1 MKAWLV
7 QDVQASPGLVEQP
20 APEPGPGQALV
31 RVCYA
36 ALNFSDIL
44 MTQGRYQ
51 IKPPL
56 PFVPGQEISGLVER
70 APAGSDFKAGD
81 AIAAKVVWGGLG
93 EYAAVDLDKMI
104 RVPRGLSLVAAAAL
118 PVVWTTAWI
127 ALHDRAAVR
136 AGETVLIHAAAG
148 GVGLA
153 AIQLAVNAGATVIAT
168 AGSDDK
174 LRLCRERG
182 AKHGLNYRDAGWP
195 SQLLEIT
202 GNKGADVIIDPV
214 GGDVTDASVK
224 CLAYR
229 GRLCIVGFSS
239 GRVAE
244 IKSNRLLLKS
254 AAAIGIYWS
263 HERDLELVRRAVGD
277 ITRQLEAGRLVV
289 DLGSRYP
296 MEQLPLALDD
306 LAARKTVGKSVIEIA
321 NSFNGEHNERG
332 T

>member
-7 QDVQASPGLVEQP
+7 QDVQASPALVEHP
-20 APEPGPGQALV
+20 APQPGPGQALV

-51 IKPPL
+51 VKPPL

-70 APAGSDFKAGD
+70 VPAGSAFKAGD

-93 EYAAVDLDKMI
+93 EYAAVDEDKMI
-104 RVPRGLSLVAAAAL
+104 RVPRGLSLAAAAAL

-136 AGETVLIHAAAG
+136 AGETVLVHAGAG

-168 AGSDDK
+168 AGNEDK

-182 AKHGLNYRDAGWP
+182 ASHALPYRDADWP
-195 SQLLEIT
+195 SQVLEIT

-214 GGDVTDASVK
+214 GGDVTDASLK

-229 GRLCIVGFSS
+229 GRLCIIGFSS

-244 IKSNRLLLKS
+244 IKANRLLLKS
-254 AAAIGIYWS
+254 AVAIGVYWS
-263 HERDLELVRRAVGD
+263 HERDLDLVRRAVGD
-277 ITRQLEAGRLVV
+277 ISLQVEADRLVIDV
-289 DLGSRYP
+289 GSRYP
-296 MEQLPLALDD
+296 LEQLPRALAD
-306 LAARKTVGKSVIEIA
+306 LAARKTVGKSIIEIA
-321 NSFNGEHNERG
+321 NTISGESNERG

>member
-7 QDVQASPGLVEQP
+7 QDVQAPPALVEQSV
-20 APEPGPGQALV
+20 PEPGPGQALV

-70 APAGSDFKAGD
+70 APPGSDFKAGD
-81 AIAAKVVWGGLG
+81 AVAAKVVWGGLG
-93 EYAAVDLDKMI
+93 EYAAVDEEKMI
-104 RVPRGLSLVAAAAL
+104 RVPRGLSLAAAAAL

-153 AIQLAVNAGATVIAT
+153 AVQLAVNAGATVIAT
-168 AGSDDK
+168 AGDADK

-182 AKHGLNYRDAGWP
+182 ASHALNYRDADWP
-195 SQLLEIT
+195 AQVLQIT

-254 AAAIGIYWS
+254 ASAIGIYWS
-263 HERDLELVRRAVGD
+263 HERDLDLVRRAVGD
-277 ITRQLEAGRLVV
+277 ISRQVEAGRLVV
-289 DLGSRYP
+289 DVGSRYP
-296 MEQLPLALDD
+296 IEHLPRALAD
-306 LAARKTVGKSVIEIA
+306 LAARKTVGKSIIEIA
-321 NSFNGEHNERG
+321 KTISGEQYERD